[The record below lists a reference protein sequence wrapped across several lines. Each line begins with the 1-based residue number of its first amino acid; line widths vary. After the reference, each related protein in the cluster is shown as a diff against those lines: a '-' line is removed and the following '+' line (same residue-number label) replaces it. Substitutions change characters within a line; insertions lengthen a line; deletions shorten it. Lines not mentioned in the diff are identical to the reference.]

1 MAGEIPSPSRLYLPL
16 VEELPPTV
24 LDYLLMRFPRMS
36 RETWTERIERAAVTF
51 ADGRVVTA
59 TTPYRHGET
68 VLYRR
73 EVPNEPPVAESETI
87 LFEDERVLVADKPH
101 GMVVNPAGNDLERSL
116 LVRLQR
122 RTRNPEL
129 APMHRLDRD
138 TAGVILFSVERKT
151 RAAYHQM
158 FPEGRVE
165 KEYEAVAYLLGQ
177 TDGGPWEISNRL
189 RAASPWY
196 RQQVVPGPVNAVTQI
211 ELVERGSE
219 RGVFRVRPLTGKQH
233 QIRVHMAGLGF
244 PIVGDALYPEER
256 QRPVAD
262 GPMQL
267 LARRLAF
274 VDPISGQRREFESS
288 RRLVRERL

>member
-1 MAGEIPSPSRLYLPL
+1 MP
-16 VEELPPTV
+16 
-24 LDYLLMRFPRMS
+24 
-36 RETWTERIERAAVTF
+36 RETWTERVERGAVTF

-59 TTPYRHGET
+59 ATPYRHGET

-73 EVPNEPPVAESETI
+73 EVPIEPPVAESETI
-87 LFEDERVLVADKPH
+87 LFEDAHILVADKPH

-138 TAGVILFSVERKT
+138 TAGVILFSVEGKT
-151 RAAYHQM
+151 RGAYHQM

-165 KEYEAVAYLLGQ
+165 KEYQAVAYRHGES
-177 TDGGPWEISNRL
+177 DDGPWEVANRL
-189 RAASPWY
+189 ATSTPWY
-196 RQQVVPGPVNAVTQI
+196 RQQVVPGPVNAVTRI
-211 ELVERGSE
+211 ELVERGAE
-219 RGVFRVRPLTGKQH
+219 AGLFRVRPVTGKQH

-244 PIVGDALYPEER
+244 PIVGDALYPAER

-274 VDPISGQRREFESS
+274 VDPISGERREFESS
-288 RRLVRERL
+288 RRLARERL